1 MLMVNAQQVA
11 EGDGSF
17 MVDRVFPADG
27 IVAVDPFLLLDHFG
41 PRDVPAGQAAR
52 LPPHPHRGFETFTY
66 MLDGRLQHADTA
78 GHDGIVGPGEV
89 QWMTAGSGIIHSEQ
103 PEPQFQSAGGRFHGI
118 QLWINLP
125 AADKMTAP
133 KYQELQGDDLPVVS
147 LPDAAGTARILAGSL
162 FGATAAG
169 HSFTPLQIAHMKLRP
184 GARLHVPVT
193 AGFTTAFY
201 VLQGAAEIDG
211 TAVNAKSMAVPGFA
225 GDAPFAVSAA
235 ADGADVLLLAGAPIG
250 EPIARGGPFVMNTR
264 EEVLQAFDDYRN
276 GRLHVAAA
284 RAID

>member
-1 MLMVNAQQVA
+1 MFTAQAHEVA

-17 MVDRVFPADG
+17 MVDRVFPAEG

-41 PRDVPAGQAAR
+41 PRDVQAGQASR

-89 QWMTAGSGIIHSEQ
+89 QWMTAGSGIVHSEQ
-103 PEPQFQSAGGRFHGI
+103 PEEAFQRSGGRFHGI

-125 AADKMTAP
+125 AADKMAAP
-133 KYQELQGDDLPVVS
+133 KYQELKGDDLPRVA
-147 LPDAAGTARILAGSL
+147 LPDGAGTARILAGSL
-162 FGATAAG
+162 FGGQSAG
-169 HSFTPLQIAHMKLRP
+169 QSFTPLQIAHLSLKAD
-184 GARLHVPVT
+184 ARLEVPVT
-193 AGFTTAFY
+193 AGFTAAFY
-201 VLQGAAEIDG
+201 LLQGAALIDG
-211 TAVNAKSMAVPGFA
+211 TPVVAKSMAVPGFA
-225 GDAPFAVSAA
+225 EARPFILEAT
-235 ADGADVLLLAGAPIG
+235 ADGAEVLLLAGAPIG

-264 EEVLQAFDDYRN
+264 EEVLQAFEDYQN
-276 GRLHVAAA
+276 GTLHKAAA